1 MQKIIHKIR
10 SQSDRNKRHIL
21 NVSMLL
27 SMALLLSLW
36 VHSLGGTIGGQE
48 VKTDIAKN
56 IEPLSVLKSNLALP
70 KW

>member
-1 MQKIIHKIR
+1 M
-10 SQSDRNKRHIL
+10 L
-21 NVSMLL
+21 VSM
-27 SMALLLSLW
+27 MILLSLW
-36 VHSLGGTIGGQE
+36 VHSLGGTIGSQE